1 MDKRLYIA
9 IIADII
15 DSRSIKKRSIVQKQL
30 EKLLDQ
36 INTTY
41 QHAIASRF
49 IITLGDEFQ
58 GVLTSGSVVMRILDK
73 IQREMY
79 PIAIRFGIGVGTLS
93 VALKANSSLG
103 SDGSAFHLARASIRE
118 VKALE
123 SRKAES
129 KTNILIAIE
138 GDDHFSTLLNTI
150 YKLTWALQA
159 SWTIRQREIIAALQ
173 QHNETQT
180 EVAKRLDI
188 VQSSVQKSLASSQY
202 YTYKEATTV
211 IGDTLQAIITM

>member
-79 PIAIRFGIGVGTLS
+79 PC
-93 VALKANSSLG
+93 
-103 SDGSAFHLARASIRE
+103 
-118 VKALE
+118 
-123 SRKAES
+123 
-129 KTNILIAIE
+129 
-138 GDDHFSTLLNTI
+138 
-150 YKLTWALQA
+150 
-159 SWTIRQREIIAALQ
+159 
-173 QHNETQT
+173 
-180 EVAKRLDI
+180 
-188 VQSSVQKSLASSQY
+188 
-202 YTYKEATTV
+202 
-211 IGDTLQAIITM
+211 